1 MDDLY
6 GFITTAAIV
15 GVLVSIVVLLS
26 RAKKAA
32 APADPLRLRAGGAAA
47 KKRQEALFVTTF
59 PELQPHLHPEKVLQF
74 VNGWRARTAR
84 PDPVVW
90 NNPPGL
96 GVPRVRL
103 QPATDKGQ
111 RVELLDAA
119 DALVGS
125 FLIQQH
131 AEGAALRLDPGKL
144 TVNVRDAAVRY
155 WHPQREFKWSR
166 AKGWRVINALSDR
179 GIESSNDGISF
190 SSSSSSSS
198 STATTVAAAAAGAAV
213 VTGAGGAFDGGGSSQ
228 SWDAGSGSESRTSY

>member
-15 GVLVSIVVLLS
+15 GVLVSIAVLLS

-32 APADPLRLRAGGAAA
+32 PGDPLRLRAGGAAA
-47 KKRQEALFVTTF
+47 QKRQETLFVTTF
-59 PELQPHLHPEKVLQF
+59 PELQPHFHPEKVLQF
-74 VNGWRARTAR
+74 VNAWRARTAR
-84 PDPVVW
+84 PDAVVW

-96 GVPRVRL
+96 AVPRVRL
-103 QPATDKGQ
+103 QPATEKGQ

-119 DALVGS
+119 DALVAS

-131 AEGAALRLDPGKL
+131 AEGGAIRLDPGKL

-166 AKGWRVINALSDR
+166 AKGWRVINSLSDR
-179 GIESSNDGISF
+179 GIDSSNDGMSF

-198 STATTVAAAAAGAAV
+198 STATTAAAAAAGAAV
-213 VTGAGGAFDGGGSSQ
+213 VTGAGGAFDGGGSSG
-228 SWDAGSGSESRTSY
+228 SWDAGSESRTSY